1 MTAELDTSE
10 VLSWHWEWLWVSSY
24 STLGTLIFIFN
35 GLLIFSVLKN
45 KYLLFSFHYAI
56 IAIAIRNCIRLMQ
69 SCYLVGLAKLTQSE
83 WLFKVVYQI
92 PPQTMI
98 KDDLTTAS
106 GMPITCQMHCTADIF
121 LMSLIMFYI
130 ATLAVYSICRPA
142 NPDYPTYKRAVSLEY
157 LMQCVVTIIFC
168 SPSSMPSSV
177 GSPLW

>member
-56 IAIAIRNCIRLMQ
+56 IAIAVRNCVRLMQ

-106 GMPITCQMHCTADIF
+106 AAARHAAPN
-121 LMSLIMFYI
+121 
-130 ATLAVYSICRPA
+130 PA
-142 NPDYPTYKRAVSLEY
+142 
-157 LMQCVVTIIFC
+157 
-168 SPSSMPSSV
+168 SSST
-177 GSPLW
+177 